1 LTETASLDLANRL
14 SAEMPK
20 REDLVAQVCGRLRK
34 QLHAGDIAT
43 GTKLPSE
50 TELARTMGVSR
61 PTLREATRI
70 LAQEGLLSIRHGVG
84 TFVASR
90 TPHLTNALDAMQ
102 SLTASIRAAGGEPRV
117 RGLKIDQVP
126 ATREVADVLGL
137 RPRAEVIRI
146 RRIRLMDDRPLGVAV
161 EYLALA
167 PPVDLAAVQGFDGSS
182 LYGFLAQRLGLS
194 LMRSEVAVTAVSA
207 NTGQARDLAVKSGA
221 PLLLMR
227 EIHFGTGDRR
237 VLYSINAQNSAV
249 VDLTIVRAGL
259 RT

>member
-1 LTETASLDLANRL
+1 MNAAASLDLASRFG
-14 SAEMPK
+14 AETPK

-34 QLHAGDIAT
+34 QLRAGDISP

-117 RGLKIDQVP
+117 RGLKIDQVAAP
-126 ATREVADVLGL
+126 REVADVLGL

-146 RRIRLMDDRPLGVAV
+146 RRIRLMDDRPLGIAL
-161 EYLALA
+161 EYLAPA
-167 PPVDLAAVQGFDGSS
+167 PPVDLATMHAFDGSS
-182 LYGFLAQRLGLS
+182 LYGFLSQRLGLN
-194 LMRSEVAVTAVSA
+194 LLRSEVAVTAVSA
-207 NTGQARDLAVKSGA
+207 NAGQARDLAVKSGA

-227 EIHFGTGDRR
+227 EIHFGPGDRR
-237 VLYSINAQNSAV
+237 VLFSINAQNSAV